1 MTIYIQRLCRK
12 RLLRYIKDNKTTRQQ
27 DNKMA
32 RRQDNK
38 MISCLIALFFVFM
51 MVPSKAQ
58 DAQVIDRVVAV
69 VGQNIILQSDI
80 EAQYVQYRLQG
91 GIKGSAS
98 SIRCEILED
107 LMFQKLMLNQAEMDS
122 ITVTDEQVEA
132 DVDRMVRYFM
142 SQLGSQENL
151 EKYYKKTLPE
161 IKEELRRMRKDQML
175 VEQVQQAILANVE
188 VTPAEVKKC
197 FYDIPKDSVP
207 MVNSKYEIAH
217 IVKRPPITL
226 DEKLAVKEKLYK
238 MRKRI
243 LDGERFSTLAL
254 LYSEDPG
261 SAKKGGEL
269 GFHGR
274 GEFAPEFEAAA
285 FNLRDGEIS
294 EVVETEFGFHI
305 IQMIER
311 RGDFINVRHILLTV
325 KVSPEALQMAYN
337 ELDSVAQLL
346 RNDSISFDDAVRKFS
361 DEKDRMSGG
370 LLVNPVTGGTLFD
383 ASELDQQVSVTVN
396 RMKVGDISAPVP
408 MKTSDNKDAYRLLYL
423 KRKTA
428 PHKANLKDDYTLIRD
443 WAMQQKR
450 EEVINKWI
458 ENNSKKAYIKVID
471 DFRECDFMFDWNF
484 AE

>member
-1 MTIYIQRLCRK
+1 MK
-12 RLLRYIKDNKTTRQQ
+12 RFF
-27 DNKMA
+27 
-32 RRQDNK
+32 
-38 MISCLIALFFVFM
+38 LILSFVLFTV
-51 MVPSKAQ
+51 SLKAQ
-58 DAQVIDRVVAV
+58 EPQVIDRVVAV
-69 VGQNIILQSDI
+69 VGQNVILQSDI
-80 EAQYVQYRLQG
+80 EAQYIQMRLQG

-107 LMFQKLMLNQAEMDS
+107 LMFRKLMLNQAEMDS
-122 ITVTDEQVEA
+122 ITVTDEQVNSE
-132 DVDRMVRYFM
+132 VDRLVRYFI

-151 EKYYKKTLPE
+151 EKYYNKTMPE
-161 IKEELRRMRKDQML
+161 IKEELFRMRKDQML
-175 VEQVQQAILANVE
+175 EEQVQQTMLANVE

-197 FYDIPKDSVP
+197 YYNLPHDSIP

-217 IVKRPPITL
+217 LVKKPAITL
-226 DEKLAVKEKLYK
+226 EQKLEVKDRLYK

-311 RGDFINVRHILLTV
+311 RGEFVNVRHILLTV
-325 KVSPEALQMAYN
+325 KVSPEALQEAYD
-337 ELDSVAQLL
+337 ELDSIAQLIH
-346 RNDSISFDDAVRKFS
+346 NDSISFDEAVRKFS
-361 DEKDRMSGG
+361 DEKDKTNGG
-370 LLVNPVTGGTLFD
+370 ILVNQMSGGTLFD
-383 ASELDQQVSVTVN
+383 ASELDQQVSFTIN
-396 RMKVGDISAPVP
+396 RMQVGELSAPVP
-408 MKTSDNKDAYRLLYL
+408 MKTDDNKDAYRLLYL
-423 KRKTA
+423 KRKTT
-428 PHKANLKDDYTLIRD
+428 PHKANLKDDYTLIRE
-443 WAMQQKR
+443 WALQQKR
-450 EEVINKWI
+450 EEIINKWI
-458 ENNSKKAYIKVID
+458 ENKSQKAYIKIID
-471 DFRECDFMFDWNF
+471 DYKDCDFMFNWKF

>member
-1 MTIYIQRLCRK
+1 MK
-12 RLLRYIKDNKTTRQQ
+12 RFFLI
-27 DNKMA
+27 
-32 RRQDNK
+32 
-38 MISCLIALFFVFM
+38 ISFVLFAV
-51 MVPSKAQ
+51 SSRAQ
-58 DAQVIDRVVAV
+58 EPQVIDRVVAV

-80 EAQYVQYRLQG
+80 EAQYMQLRLQG
-91 GIKGSAS
+91 GIQGSAS

-107 LMFQKLMLNQAEMDS
+107 LMFRKLMLNQAEMDS
-122 ITVTDEQVEA
+122 ITVTDEQVNAE
-132 DVDRMVRYFM
+132 VDRLVRYFI

-151 EKYYKKTLPE
+151 EKYYKKSMSE
-161 IKEELRRMRKDQML
+161 IKEELFRMRKDQML
-175 VEQVQQAILANVE
+175 EEQVQQTMLANVE
-188 VTPAEVKKC
+188 VTPGEVRKC
-197 FYDIPKDSVP
+197 YYDIPHDSVP

-217 IVKRPPITL
+217 IVKKPAITL
-226 DEKLAVKEKLYK
+226 EQKLEVKDRLYK

-311 RGDFINVRHILLTV
+311 RGEFVNVRHILLTV
-325 KVSPEALQMAYN
+325 KVSPEALQEAYD
-337 ELDSVAQLL
+337 ELDSIAKLIN
-346 RNDSISFDDAVRKFS
+346 NDSITFDEAVRKFS
-361 DEKDRMSGG
+361 DENDKISGG
-370 LLVNPVTGGTLFD
+370 ILVNPNTGSTLFD
-383 ASELDQQVSVTVN
+383 ASELDQQVSFTIN
-396 RMKVGDISAPVP
+396 RMQVGELSEPVP
-408 MKTSDNKDAYRLLYL
+408 MKTDDNKDAYRLLYL

-450 EEVINKWI
+450 EEIINKWI
-458 ENNSKKAYIKVID
+458 ANKSQKAYIKVID
-471 DFRECDFMFDWNF
+471 DFKDCDFMFDWKF

>member
-1 MTIYIQRLCRK
+1 MQL
-12 RLLRYIKDNKTTRQQ
+12 
-27 DNKMA
+27 
-32 RRQDNK
+32 
-38 MISCLIALFFVFM
+38 
-51 MVPSKAQ
+51 
-58 DAQVIDRVVAV
+58 
-69 VGQNIILQSDI
+69 
-80 EAQYVQYRLQG
+80 RLQG
-91 GIKGSAS
+91 GIQGSAS

-107 LMFQKLMLNQAEMDS
+107 LMFRKLMLNQAEMDS
-122 ITVTDEQVEA
+122 ITVTDEQVNAE
-132 DVDRMVRYFM
+132 VDRLVRYFI

-151 EKYYKKTLPE
+151 EKYYKKSMSA
-161 IKEELRRMRKDQML
+161 IKEELFRMRKDQML
-175 VEQVQQAILANVE
+175 EEQVQQAMLANVE
-188 VTPAEVKKC
+188 VTPGEVRKC
-197 FYDIPKDSVP
+197 YYDIPHDSVP

-217 IVKRPPITL
+217 IVKKPAITL
-226 DEKLAVKEKLYK
+226 EQKLEVKDRLYK

-294 EVVETEFGFHI
+294 EVIETEFGFHI

-311 RGDFINVRHILLTV
+311 RGEFVNVRHILLTV
-325 KVSPEALQMAYN
+325 KVSPEALQEAYD
-337 ELDSVAQLL
+337 ELDSIAKLIN
-346 RNDSISFDDAVRKFS
+346 NDSITFDEAVRKFS
-361 DEKDRMSGG
+361 DENDKISGG
-370 LLVNPVTGGTLFD
+370 ILVNPNTGSTLFD
-383 ASELDQQVSVTVN
+383 ASELDQQVSFTIN
-396 RMKVGDISAPVP
+396 RMQVGELSEPVP
-408 MKTSDNKDAYRLLYL
+408 MKTDDNKDAYRLLYL

-450 EEVINKWI
+450 EEIINKWI
-458 ENNSKKAYIKVID
+458 ANKSQKAYIKVID
-471 DFRECDFMFDWNF
+471 DFKDCDFMFDWKF

>member
-1 MTIYIQRLCRK
+1 MK
-12 RLLRYIKDNKTTRQQ
+12 RFFLI
-27 DNKMA
+27 
-32 RRQDNK
+32 
-38 MISCLIALFFVFM
+38 ISFVLFAVS
-51 MVPSKAQ
+51 SKAQ
-58 DAQVIDRVVAV
+58 EPQVIDRVVAV

-80 EAQYVQYRLQG
+80 EAQYMQLRLQG
-91 GIKGSAS
+91 GIQGSAS

-107 LMFQKLMLNQAEMDS
+107 LMFRKLMLNQAEMDS
-122 ITVTDEQVEA
+122 ITVTDEQVNAE
-132 DVDRMVRYFM
+132 VDRLVRYFI

-151 EKYYKKTLPE
+151 EKYYKKSMAE
-161 IKEELRRMRKDQML
+161 IKEELFRMRKDQML
-175 VEQVQQAILANVE
+175 EEQVQQTMLANVE
-188 VTPAEVKKC
+188 VTPAEVRKC
-197 FYDIPKDSVP
+197 YYDIPHDSVP

-217 IVKRPPITL
+217 IVKKPAITL
-226 DEKLAVKEKLYK
+226 EQKLEVKDRLYK

-294 EVVETEFGFHI
+294 EVIETEFGFHI

-311 RGDFINVRHILLTV
+311 RGEFVNVRHILLTV
-325 KVSPEALQMAYN
+325 KVSPEALQEAYD
-337 ELDSVAQLL
+337 ELDSIAKLIN
-346 RNDSISFDDAVRKFS
+346 NDSITFDEAVRKFS
-361 DEKDRMSGG
+361 DENDKISGG
-370 LLVNPVTGGTLFD
+370 ILVNPNTGSTLFD
-383 ASELDQQVSVTVN
+383 ASELDQQVSFTIN
-396 RMKVGDISAPVP
+396 RMQVGELSEPVP
-408 MKTSDNKDAYRLLYL
+408 MKTDDNKDAYRLLYL

-450 EEVINKWI
+450 EEIINKWI
-458 ENNSKKAYIKVID
+458 ANNSQKAYIKVID
-471 DFRECDFMFDWNF
+471 DFKDCDFMFDWKF

>member
-1 MTIYIQRLCRK
+1 MK
-12 RLLRYIKDNKTTRQQ
+12 RLF
-27 DNKMA
+27 
-32 RRQDNK
+32 
-38 MISCLIALFFVFM
+38 LIVLLALFTM
-51 MVPSKAQ
+51 PSKAQ
-58 DAQVIDRVVAV
+58 EPQVIDRVVAV

-80 EAQYVQYRLQG
+80 EAQYMQFRLQG
-91 GIKGSAS
+91 GIKGSAQ

-122 ITVTDEQVEA
+122 ITVTDEQVDGE
-132 DVDRMVRYFM
+132 VDRLVRYFI

-161 IKEELRRMRKDQML
+161 IKEELFRMRRDQML
-175 VEQVQQAILANVE
+175 VEQVQQSILANVE
-188 VTPAEVKKC
+188 VTPAEVRDC
-197 FYDIPKDSVP
+197 YYNLPNDSIP

-217 IVKRPPITL
+217 IVKKPAITL
-226 DEKLAVKEKLYK
+226 DQKLEVKDRLYK

-311 RGDFINVRHILLTV
+311 RGDFVNVRHILLTV
-325 KVSPEALQMAYN
+325 KVAPEALQQAYD
-337 ELDSVAQLL
+337 ELDSVAQLI
-346 RNDSISFDDAVRKFS
+346 RNDSLTFDEAVRKFS
-361 DEKDRMSGG
+361 DEKDRTSGG
-370 LLVNPVTGGTLFD
+370 VLVNPNTGSTLFD
-383 ASELDQQVSVTVN
+383 ASELDQQVSFTIN
-396 RMKVGDISAPVP
+396 RMKVGELSEPVP
-408 MKTSDNKDAYRLLYL
+408 MKTDDNKDAYRLLYL
-423 KRKTA
+423 KRKTT
-428 PHKANLKDDYTLIRD
+428 PHKANLKEDYTLIRD
-443 WAMQQKR
+443 WAMRNKR
-450 EEVINKWI
+450 EEMIDKWI
-458 ENNSKKAYIKVID
+458 ASKSQKAYIRVID
-471 DFRECDFMFDWNF
+471 DFRDCDFMFDWKF